1 MGFKMINILTKF
13 RENMDIPINQIWN
26 FIALRTADT
35 PKQRY
40 SLHAAHV
47 IMAGLDAHSIAEL
60 TKKKGYDTELLPSL
74 FTYREILWQPNVFE
88 KPQLCTPAIRIFK
101 AFCEE
106 KAAEYDQDKGKTY
119 EIYSGL
125 LKGLAENC
133 VRALKDLEKKRQPV
147 SIHKVLKELRKRSF
161 PIIKFFIDHPQN
173 RNDYYHEA
181 VNRLNYAIKI
191 SITEF
196 NGRFTE
202 FEEPFWRVENEKQ
215 ILKSETRAPQKK
227 PVTEEDTLDEEKAIF

>member
-1 MGFKMINILTKF
+1 
-13 RENMDIPINQIWN
+13 MDIPINQIWN
-26 FIALRTADT
+26 FIALRTVDT
-35 PKQRY
+35 PKQQY

-47 IMAGLDAHSIAEL
+47 IMAGLDVQSITEL
-60 TKKKGYDTELLPSL
+60 TKKKEYDTELLPSL

-88 KPQLCTPAIRIFK
+88 KPQLCTPAIRIFN

-119 EIYSGL
+119 KIYSGL

-147 SIHKVLKELRKRSF
+147 SIHKVLKELRNRSF

-191 SITEF
+191 SISEF

-202 FEEPFWRVENEKQ
+202 FEEPFWRVENEQ
-215 ILKSETRAPQKK
+215 TTLKKETRVAPKK
-227 PVTEEDTLDEEKAIF
+227 AVTKETP

>member
-1 MGFKMINILTKF
+1 
-13 RENMDIPINQIWN
+13 MDIPINQIWN
-26 FIALRTADT
+26 FIALRAADT
-35 PKQRY
+35 PKQLY

-47 IMAGLDAHSIAEL
+47 IMTRLDVQSITEL

-88 KPQLCTPAIRIFK
+88 NPQLCTPAIRIFK

-106 KAAEYDQDKGKTY
+106 KATEYNQNNGKTY

-133 VRALKDLEKKRQPV
+133 IHALKDLEKKRHPV
-147 SIHKVLKELRKRSF
+147 SIHKVLKELRNRSF

-202 FEEPFWRVENEKQ
+202 FQEPFWRVENEPNPPKKGTQ
-215 ILKSETRAPQKK
+215 AKQKK
-227 PVTEEDTLDEEKAIF
+227 SVTEEDPLKEEKAIF

>member
-1 MGFKMINILTKF
+1 
-13 RENMDIPINQIWN
+13 MDIPINQIWN

-47 IMAGLDAHSIAEL
+47 IMAGLDAQSITEL

-106 KAAEYDQDKGKTY
+106 KAAEYDQDKGKMY
-119 EIYSGL
+119 EVVEDLFIYNNTNEINS
-125 LKGLAENC
+125 LKWFFT
-133 VRALKDLEKKRQPV
+133 LEEYYV
-147 SIHKVLKELRKRSF
+147 SKL
-161 PIIKFFIDHPQN
+161 
-173 RNDYYHEA
+173 
-181 VNRLNYAIKI
+181 
-191 SITEF
+191 
-196 NGRFTE
+196 
-202 FEEPFWRVENEKQ
+202 
-215 ILKSETRAPQKK
+215 
-227 PVTEEDTLDEEKAIF
+227 

>member
-1 MGFKMINILTKF
+1 MTNILTKF
-13 RENMDIPINQIWN
+13 RKNMDILINQIWN

-47 IMAGLDAHSIAEL
+47 IMPGLDAQSINEL

-106 KAAEYDQDKGKTY
+106 KAAEYDQDKGKIY

-147 SIHKVLKELRKRSF
+147 SIHKVLKELRNRSF

-191 SITEF
+191 SISEF

-202 FEEPFWRVENEKQ
+202 FEEPFWRVENEQ
-215 ILKSETRAPQKK
+215 TTLKKETRVAPKK
-227 PVTEEDTLDEEKAIF
+227 AVTNETP

>member
-1 MGFKMINILTKF
+1 
-13 RENMDIPINQIWN
+13 MDIPINQIWN
-26 FIALRTADT
+26 FIALRAAET

-47 IMAGLDAHSIAEL
+47 IMAGLNVQSITEL

-106 KAAEYDQDKGKTY
+106 KAAEYDQNDGKTY
-119 EIYSGL
+119 EIYRSL

-133 VRALKDLEKKRQPV
+133 MYALKDLEKKRHPV
-147 SIHKVLKELRKRSF
+147 SIHKVLKELRNRSF

-202 FEEPFWRVENEKQ
+202 FQEPFWRVENEPKPPKKQ
-215 ILKSETRAPQKK
+215 KQATQKK
-227 PVTEEDTLDEEKAIF
+227 SVTEEDSLKEEKAIF

>member
-1 MGFKMINILTKF
+1 
-13 RENMDIPINQIWN
+13 MDIPINQIWN

-47 IMAGLDAHSIAEL
+47 IMAGLDAQSITEL

-106 KAAEYDQDKGKTY
+106 KAAEYDQDKGKMC

-147 SIHKVLKELRKRSF
+147 SIHKVLKELRNRSF

-173 RNDYYHEA
+173 RNDYYSEA

-202 FEEPFWRVENEKQ
+202 FEEPFWRVENEQ
-215 ILKSETRAPQKK
+215 TTLKKETRAAQKK
-227 PVTEEDTLDEEKAIF
+227 SVTEEEPLDEEKAIF